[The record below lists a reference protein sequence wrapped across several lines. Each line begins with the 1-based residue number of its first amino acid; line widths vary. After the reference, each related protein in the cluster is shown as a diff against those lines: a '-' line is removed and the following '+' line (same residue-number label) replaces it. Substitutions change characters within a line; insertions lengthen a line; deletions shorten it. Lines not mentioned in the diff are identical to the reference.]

1 MFAYPSAPPA
11 INSFG
16 GEVSNVEEVRRAR
29 VDPCGSLTFF
39 ISKKENRVY
48 VKYIDLSGLPVIFI

>member
-1 MFAYPSAPPA
+1 MFDYPPAPPA

-16 GEVSNVEEVRRAR
+16 GEVNNVDEVRRAR

-39 ISKKENRVY
+39 ILKKR
-48 VKYIDLSGLPVIFI
+48 IRSM

>member
-1 MFAYPSAPPA
+1 MFAYPPAPPA

-16 GEVSNVEEVRRAR
+16 GEVSNVDEVRRAR

-39 ISKKENRVY
+39 ISNIKQKFAMFG
-48 VKYIDLSGLPVIFI
+48 IQL

>member
-1 MFAYPSAPPA
+1 MFAYPPTPPA

-16 GEVSNVEEVRRAR
+16 GEVNDVEEVRRAR

-39 ISKKENRVY
+39 ISKKENRETNHNER
-48 VKYIDLSGLPVIFI
+48 